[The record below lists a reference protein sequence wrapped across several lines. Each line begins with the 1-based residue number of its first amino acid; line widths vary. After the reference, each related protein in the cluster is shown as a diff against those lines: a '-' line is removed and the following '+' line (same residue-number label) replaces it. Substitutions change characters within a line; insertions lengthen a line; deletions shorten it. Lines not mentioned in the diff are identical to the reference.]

1 MRLRS
6 DGDVLGE
13 VSTTIGRR
21 HRLTKLSSITFE
33 DAGGRP
39 TLTRS
44 DRRWYVH
51 LRTHAVSSRSPGL
64 AIQPTQFRQ
73 CAQTHA
79 DWVSD
84 ILLCNLN
91 QTGACRAITCR
102 RSSLII
108 YCIAV
113 ISASSGGSIKAWN
126 PHTSTDGAF
135 DDRFAQRLRTVS
147 GTLVRRLPILRSPID
162 SFSFSVAVKK
172 VGLHQVLLTA
182 PSSFGI

>member
-1 MRLRS
+1 MRGSTKKRMRWIKDSGAMAMSWAKCLRLLA
-6 DGDVLGE
+6 GD
-13 VSTTIGRR
+13 IGSRSCPR
-21 HRLTKLSSITFE
+21 YLSRM
-33 DAGGRP
+33 GGRP

-73 CAQTHA
+73 CTQTHA
-79 DWVSD
+79 DWVND

-113 ISASSGGSIKAWN
+113 ISASSNGSIKAWN
-126 PHTSTDGAF
+126 PHSSTDGAF
-135 DDRFAQRLRTVS
+135 DDQFAQRLRTVS
-147 GTLVRRLPILRSPID
+147 GTLVCRLPILRS
-162 SFSFSVAVKK
+162 
-172 VGLHQVLLTA
+172 
-182 PSSFGI
+182 